1 MKAKLFPLFIIALLS
16 QPLFA
21 AEKKVVLDVKNM
33 TCPTCPITVKLSLKD
48 VEGVEDVKISFAD
61 KTASVTFDDAITN
74 NEELTEAIT
83 DAGYPS
89 AVRVN

>member
-1 MKAKLFPLFIIALLS
+1 MNTKIFSFFIIALLS

-21 AEKKVVLDVKNM
+21 AEKKVVLDVKHMN
-33 TCPTCPITVKLSLKD
+33 CPTCPITVKLSLKD

-61 KTASVTFDDAITN
+61 KTASVTYDDAVTN
-74 NEELTEAIT
+74 NEELTEATT

-89 AVRVN
+89 TVRVN